1 MIDGQLRGKM
11 INYLIIF
18 MFLWLTAIIFKLHFP
33 GVKIMDK
40 NKPALQG
47 ISEKIDFVNLA
58 GVFDEAEVR
67 KGEIPS
73 ANCHGSARGMAE
85 LAAIMANK
93 GKRLASNDG
102 SLSDLMSEDT
112 WNKMHSSEKVAKDAA
127 FPGGI

>member
-1 MIDGQLRGKM
+1 MILAFGGVTNMTLLGMGKM
-11 INYLIIF
+11 MATMSKRSEYS
-18 MFLWLTAIIFKLHFP
+18 
-33 GVKIMDK
+33 KIMDK
-40 NKPALQG
+40 NNPALQG
-47 ISEKIDFVNLA
+47 MSEKIDFVNLA